1 LGLAHGRAG
10 SRYWRQ
16 KLSDHHALAKVQ
28 SKAAIA
34 DFFLEAS
41 LCLGDWA
48 AFELET
54 AE

>member
-1 LGLAHGRAG
+1 
-10 SRYWRQ
+10 
-16 KLSDHHALAKVQ
+16 VQ

-34 DFFLEAS
+34 DFFIDAS
-41 LCLGDWA
+41 LSLGDWA